1 MANSVSSTK
10 RIRQNN
16 RRNAVNRARRSA
28 LRSQLKRVDALVQA
42 KDPAKLAEEIRLATK
57 KLDKL
62 AKTNVIHKNAAARKK
77 SRMQKKLN
85 ALKAAGAK

>member
-1 MANSVSSTK
+1 MANSVSATK
-10 RIRQNN
+10 RLRQNI

-28 LRSQLKRVDALVQA
+28 LRTQLKQVDTLIES
-42 KDPAKLAEEIRLATK
+42 KDPAKLAEQIRLAAK

-62 AKTNVIHKNAAARKK
+62 AKTNVIHRNAAARKK

-85 ALKAAGAK
+85 KLNAAAAK

>member
-1 MANSVSSTK
+1 MANSVSATK
-10 RIRQNN
+10 RIRQNI

-28 LRSQLKRVDALVQA
+28 LRTHLKQVDALLES
-42 KDPAKLAEEIRLATK
+42 KDPAKLAEGLRLAAK

-62 AKTNVIHKNAAARKK
+62 AKTNVIHKNAAARRK